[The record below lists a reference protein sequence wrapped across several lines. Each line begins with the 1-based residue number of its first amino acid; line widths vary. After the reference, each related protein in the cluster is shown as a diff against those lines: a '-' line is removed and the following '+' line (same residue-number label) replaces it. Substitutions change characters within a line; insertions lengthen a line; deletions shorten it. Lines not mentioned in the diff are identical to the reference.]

1 MFQMPKMEMEWKLTP
16 QFFVSAAN
24 FCAIIIA
31 AVGAYVTLSNDVKAD
46 KLTIQSLQTQIGKL
60 EAKDDSTV
68 GLIQQIQIGFGTRL
82 VKLESDTSYIKEGV
96 ARIEQL
102 QRQTR

>member
-1 MFQMPKMEMEWKLTP
+1 MPKMEMEWKLTP

-24 FCAIIIA
+24 FCAIIFA
-31 AVGAYVTLSNDVKAD
+31 AVGAYITLSNDVKAD
-46 KLTIQSLQTQIGKL
+46 KLTIQSLQAQIVKL